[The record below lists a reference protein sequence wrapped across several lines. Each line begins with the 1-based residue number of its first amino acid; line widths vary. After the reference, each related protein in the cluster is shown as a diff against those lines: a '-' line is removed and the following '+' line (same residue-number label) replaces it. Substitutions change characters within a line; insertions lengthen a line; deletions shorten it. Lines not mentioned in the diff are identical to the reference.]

1 MKNKNDISSDISRR
15 NFLEITSI
23 TAGGLVGSA
32 VLSGFGNFGFAAEQ
46 ATPISSSRLPERR
59 LGSLKVSALGL
70 GCMNVSGA
78 YNPPMD
84 FKQAVKLIR
93 QAHEYGVTFFDTA
106 QLYGMGLSEEMVGE
120 SLAPIR
126 QQVVIATKFGQRINA
141 ETKSIDIDS
150 RPEQIKKSTDESLKR
165 LKTDVIDLFYQ
176 HRIDP
181 KVPIED
187 VAGAVQDLIKAGKVR
202 HFGLS
207 EAGAA
212 TIRRAHAVQPITAIQ
227 NEYSVWTR
235 DPEQEVLS
243 VCEEL
248 GIGLVPWSPLG
259 AGFLTGKVTPLTK
272 FDQKFDSRVT
282 YKFPRFTPEAMRAN
296 RPIIDMLER
305 IGKRYEATSGQIALA
320 WLLTR
325 KSWIVPIPGTTNI
338 EHLKEN
344 IEASRIVLTTTDMT
358 EIEKGFAQNGVQGL
372 RLPKAVLESSDT
384 GAILGTS
391 SINGHGK
398 SPVKSPVK
406 S

>member
-1 MKNKNDISSDISRR
+1 MKDKKDISRR
-15 NFLEITSI
+15 DFLRK
-23 TAGGLVGSA
+23 TAMMTGGLTGVVFLPKLGS
-32 VLSGFGNFGFAAEQ
+32 FAAAQ
-46 ATPISSSRLPERR
+46 TSVSQSLPERR
-59 LGSLKVSALGL
+59 LGTLKVSALGL
-70 GCMNVSGA
+70 GCMNVSGT

-84 FKQAVKLIR
+84 FNQAVELIR

-106 QLYGMGLSEEMVGE
+106 QLYGQGLSEEMVGKA
-120 SLAPIR
+120 LAPIR
-126 QQVVIATKFGQRINA
+126 RQVVIATKFGQEVDPA
-141 ETKSIDIDS
+141 TKSLGLNS
-150 RPEQIKKSTDESLKR
+150 RPEQIKSSVEGSLKR
-165 LKTDVIDLFYQ
+165 LKTDFIDLLYQ

-181 KVPIED
+181 KAPIED

-202 HFGLS
+202 YFGLS

-212 TIRRAHAVQPITAIQ
+212 TIRRAHTVQPVTAVQ

-248 GIGLVPWSPLG
+248 SIGFVPWSPLG
-259 AGFLTGKVTPLTK
+259 AGFLTGKITPSTK

-282 YKFPRFTPEAMRAN
+282 YKFPRFTPEAMQAN
-296 RPIIDMLER
+296 RPIVDMLER
-305 IGKRYEATSGQIALA
+305 IGKRYEATPGQIALA

-344 IEASRIVLTTTDMT
+344 IEAARIVLTTTDMI
-358 EIEKGFAQNGVQGL
+358 EIENGFAQIGVQGL
-372 RLPKAVLESSDT
+372 RLPAEVLETSDT

-391 SINGHGK
+391 SIGGHGK
-398 SPVKSPVK
+398 SPVKSK
-406 S
+406 TNN